1 MKDRRLPPLPALR
14 AFEAAARH
22 LSFTRAANELGMTQ
36 AAVSY
41 QVRLL
46 EEKLGVPLF
55 LRRPRKVTLTD
66 AGSRLAG
73 RAGEAFDILAEAVS
87 DIAERA
93 DETLVIS
100 CNTTFATTWL
110 GNHIGDF
117 QMKHPA
123 LAVRLIPYNFNR
135 AFGEDDV
142 DVAIVAGTTVEPGL
156 TGHLLVSAAFT
167 PMLHPGLAAAAGGI
181 ARPADLLKLPII
193 GSDDPWWRQWFAAAG
208 IDNPDLGHNPVA
220 EMGAQMLE
228 AHRAIAGQGVAIL
241 TPFFYREAIAR
252 GDLIQPFELQHD
264 NGEAW
269 RLVYPAR
276 HRNQRKIRLFRDWLL
291 PQMPAASSP
300 PAPAFAATGGDRR
313 GATP

>member
-73 RAGEAFDILAEAVS
+73 RAGEAFDILADAVS
-87 DIAERA
+87 EIAERA

-110 GNHIGDF
+110 GVHIGDF

-135 AFGEDDV
+135 AFGEDDA
-142 DVAIVAGTTVEPGL
+142 DVAIVAGATIEPGL
-156 TGHLLVSAAFT
+156 TGHLLVNAAFT
-167 PMLHPGLAAAAGGI
+167 PMLHPQLADSIGGI
-181 ARPADLLKLPII
+181 REAADLLKLPII
-193 GSDDPWWRQWFAAAG
+193 GPGDPWWTQWFAATGVDDA
-208 IDNPDLGHNPVA
+208 DLGHNPA
-220 EMGAQMLE
+220 TCMGAQMLE

-241 TPFFYREAIAR
+241 TPFFYRAAIAR
-252 GDLIQPFELQHD
+252 GELMQPFELQVD

-269 RLVYPAR
+269 HLVYPER
-276 HRNQRKIRLFRDWLL
+276 HRNQRKIRLFREWLL
-291 PQMPAASSP
+291 PQMPDATAPP
-300 PAPAFAATGGDRR
+300 PADLPLATVTGE
-313 GATP
+313 A

>member
-46 EEKLGVPLF
+46 EEKLGVKLF

-73 RAGEAFDILAEAVS
+73 RAGEAFDALAEAIS
-87 DIAERA
+87 EIAERA

-142 DVAIVAGTTVEPGL
+142 DVAIVAGTSIEPGL
-156 TGHLLVSAAFT
+156 AGHLLVSAAFT
-167 PMLHPGLAAAAGGI
+167 PMLSPGLAESVGGI
-181 ARPADLLKLPII
+181 RTPADILALPII
-193 GSDDPWWRQWFAAAG
+193 GPDDPWWMQWFAAAG
-208 IDNPDLGHNPVA
+208 IENPDLGHNPVTR
-220 EMGAQMLE
+220 MGAQMLE

-241 TPFFYREAIAR
+241 TPFFYRDVLAR
-252 GDLIQPFELQHD
+252 GDLIQPFDLQYD

-269 RLVYPAR
+269 HLVYPER

-291 PQMPAASSP
+291 PQMPDAAIP
-300 PAPAFAATGGDRR
+300 PAPAFATADSDRR
-313 GATP
+313 SVTP